1 MRIDERTFRRILREE
16 ASRGLSGRTTPP
28 REFKLTL
35 SEVRALRSLGT
46 RASRLNEVDA
56 AEIAVAAAESKY
68 GRKIMV
74 SILKAIKFISGL
86 DVLMLKHIHS
96 PLWQKARDFI
106 ERKFDVNIPFTGD
119 EFFDIAKYFAPG
131 HYVGIVIDEL
141 VGILNDM
148 SDEEFSDQVKKHS
161 GKSISRGE
169 PRFSIGDKVRAKL
182 ANPESSKRVWTV
194 EGIIESD
201 EGVEYEL
208 RSGEGD
214 YYSETTFP
222 EKILML
228 AGAAGTEEGSES
240 DSRLSARFE
249 DAPARSSGSPRFKV
263 GDEVWVREYEGHPG
277 EGKIS
282 RVNKTPN
289 GFEYDVVHISK
300 DRRLGAR
307 IAMTNI
313 PERKLILNR
322 L

>member
-1 MRIDERTFRRILREE
+1 MKIDERTFRRILREE
-16 ASRGLSGRTTPP
+16 ASRELSGVTTAP

-35 SEVRALRSLGT
+35 SEIRALRSLGT
-46 RASRLNEVDA
+46 RASRLNEADA
-56 AEIAVAAAESKY
+56 TEIAFAAAESKY

-119 EFFDIAKYFAPG
+119 EFFDIAKWFAPG

-141 VGILNDM
+141 VGILSDM

-182 ANPESSKRVWTV
+182 ANPESSKQVWTV

-214 YYSETTFP
+214 HYSETTFP

-263 GDEVWVREYEGHPG
+263 GDEVLVKSSRG
-277 EGKIS
+277 EPTPATIA
-282 RVNKTPN
+282 RVHKASD
-289 GFEYDVVHISK
+289 GFEYDVAQVSK
-300 DRRLGAR
+300 SGNMGSRSLGR
-307 IAMTNI
+307 V
-313 PERKLILNR
+313 PERDLVSGR
-322 L
+322 F